1 MLIVLGVKMNNG
13 ANFEIDEKF
22 RRIRQLMTQMPV
34 SDGISHS
41 EFALMNIIFDNSTGD
56 GITVSQIAEIMN
68 ITPPAVS
75 RTLKSL
81 DGKGLIERRANVLNR
96 RSTIVLLTEKG
107 VGVLNFA
114 QENMLKMMTYVS
126 NKMGSERVNEF
137 NVLFGEMLKFM
148 VDYINQ
154 KKEEKTDD

>member
-1 MLIVLGVKMNNG
+1 MNNG